1 MNHSETPSTKRSL
14 PTPVIALSAVAAI
27 LLVAVPLIVLLK
39 GEGKARRSPAA
50 HPAARQD
57 EDERKQQPG
66 KLDGPSGLDGP
77 RPRTGE
83 PAGPGVESGPKGVT
97 VEQVEKIA
105 AQFMRRISS
114 DDRPYVFPPYALD
127 ALGDIAKRVE
137 RYSASPALAAALGS
151 IAAGG
156 PALAAEARREGLEPG
171 LVIYAA
177 LAETEGGQ
185 ASGDQIATARRIM
198 PELLSLR
205 KTLGTESADKSLIL
219 VAAYRMGGWTKKSH
233 PLLAT
238 MRRVVK
244 NPLTDRNVWYLREHG
259 GLDEQAYDFV
269 VRFVALGAI
278 AENPRRFGVAAQP
291 VAF

>member
-1 MNHSETPSTKRSL
+1 ML
-14 PTPVIALSAVAAI
+14 AMAVI
-27 LLVAVPLIVLLK
+27 LLVAVPLILLLK
-39 GEGKARRSPAA
+39 SPGKGRGGRAA
-50 HPAARQD
+50 YPVERQD
-57 EDERKQQPG
+57 EDEKARAKA
-66 KLDGPSGLDGP
+66 
-77 RPRTGE
+77 
-83 PAGPGVESGPKGVT
+83 PAEASKANVDAGSKAVT
-97 VEQVEKIA
+97 IEQVEKIA

-114 DDRPYVFPPYALD
+114 DDRAYVFPPYAVN

-137 RYSASPALAAALGS
+137 QYSASPALTVALNS
-151 IAAGG
+151 IATGG
-156 PALAAEARREGLEPG
+156 PALAAQARREGLEPG

-177 LAETEGGQ
+177 LAETEGGR

-219 VAAYRMGGWTKKSH
+219 VAAYKMGGWTKKSH
-233 PLLAT
+233 PLLGT

-259 GLDEQAYDFV
+259 GLDQQAYDFV

-278 AENPRRFGVAAQP
+278 AENPRRFGVAASP